1 MVHIRVYSW
10 GCAFCGLGKCIML
23 GIHHCG
29 IIQKIITALKIPSVL
44 PVYPSQPPIPGTTDL
59 SSVSMHVKVKV
70 LVAQSHPTLCYPMD
84 CSPPGS
90 CVHGILQAR
99 TMGVGC
105 HALQVL
111 ASLECPFAVIIEYVA
126 FLDQLVSL
134 NNMHVSVHQVFSWL
148 GSTFLFWCWW
158 KFQCLALLKVP
169 ELPSLQ
175 ILLFPPWSAK
185 TLIICSI
192 TWTCTPRCFALFP
205 PLSRVS

>member
-1 MVHIRVYSW
+1 
-10 GCAFCGLGKCIML
+10 ML

-99 TMGVGC
+99 TMGAGC

-134 NNMHVSVHQVFSWL
+134 NNMHVRVHQVFS
-148 GSTFLFWCWW
+148 
-158 KFQCLALLKVP
+158 
-169 ELPSLQ
+169 
-175 ILLFPPWSAK
+175 
-185 TLIICSI
+185 
-192 TWTCTPRCFALFP
+192 
-205 PLSRVS
+205 